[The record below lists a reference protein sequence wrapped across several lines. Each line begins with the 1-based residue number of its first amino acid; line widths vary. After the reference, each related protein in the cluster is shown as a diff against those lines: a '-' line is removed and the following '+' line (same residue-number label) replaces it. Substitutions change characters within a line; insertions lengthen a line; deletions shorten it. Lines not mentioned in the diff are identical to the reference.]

1 MPLKLSNDQKQDAL
15 RSLGRYFSQELET
28 DLSDMQ
34 ASLFLDYFMKEIAPL
49 AYNQGVEDA
58 RRFLGEKMEDLAA
71 TCFEHG
77 FTYWDKKKR

>member
-1 MPLKLSNDQKQDAL
+1 MIKLPADQKRDVL
-15 RSLGRYFSQELET
+15 HSLGRYFSQELET

-34 ASLFLDYFMKEIAPL
+34 ASLFLDYLMREIAPL

-58 RRFLGEKMEDLAA
+58 RRFFAEKMEDLPA

-77 FTYWDKKKR
+77 LIYWDKK

>member
-1 MPLKLSNDQKQDAL
+1 MLKLSAAQKKDVL
-15 RSLGRYFSQELET
+15 RSMGRYFSEELET

-34 ASLFLDYFMKEIAPL
+34 AGLFLDYLMKEIAPL

-58 RRFLGEKMEDLAA
+58 RRFLAEKMEDLSA

-77 FTYWDKKKR
+77 LTYWDKK